1 MKFQDELESGKRPK
15 KSGQSIQEQVELY
28 RDKLLQRVSIS
39 LIVFDIQFCPS
50 ILFETIIFWTLFR
63 RRRKRLRKTKRKK
76 KKEKTKRNLMCPTK
90 RRIKMTPHQAEK
102 KSKIPET
109 PSANE

>member
-39 LIVFDIQFCPS
+39 LIVFDINFSPS
-50 ILFETIIFWTLFR
+50 ILFETILFF
-63 RRRKRLRKTKRKK
+63 LYIVQE
-76 KKEKTKRNLMCPTK
+76 KEKETEKDKEKEKERK
-90 RRIKMTPHQAEK
+90 DKDKSDVSHKEKDKDDSTPGRKEK
-102 KSKIPET
+102 
-109 PSANE
+109 

>member
-39 LIVFDIQFCPS
+39 LIVFDIPLVLLFC
-50 ILFETIIFWTLFR
+50 FKTTIFWTLFR
-63 RRRKRLRKTKRKK
+63 RRRKRQKKTKKKRKK
-76 KKEKTKRNLMCPTK
+76 KKEKTKINLMFPTK
-90 RRIKMTPHQAEK
+90 RRTKMNPHQAEK
-102 KSKIPET
+102 KSKIP
-109 PSANE
+109 A

>member
-39 LIVFDIQFCPS
+39 LIVFDILLVLLFCLKP
-50 ILFETIIFWTLFR
+50 LFFGHCSGEGER
-63 RRRKRLRKTKRKK
+63 DGERQRKRERKRKK
-76 KKEKTKRNLMCPTK
+76 R
-90 RRIKMTPHQAEK
+90 
-102 KSKIPET
+102 
-109 PSANE
+109 